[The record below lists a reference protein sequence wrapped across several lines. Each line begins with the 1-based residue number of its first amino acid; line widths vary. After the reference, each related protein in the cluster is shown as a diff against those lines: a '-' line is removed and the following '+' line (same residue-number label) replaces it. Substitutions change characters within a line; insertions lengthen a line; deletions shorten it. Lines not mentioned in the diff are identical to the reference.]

1 VFAVDKKG
9 KVLLREAGGPDA
21 TVDAV
26 QKLVAQGSAE
36 GEAKEEASNDA
47 EAK

>member
-1 VFAVDKKG
+1 MDKKG

-26 QKLVAQGSAE
+26 QKIVANAPSVE
-36 GEAKEEASNDA
+36 DTKEEGDEA
-47 EAK
+47 E